1 MNLGKVALVLS
12 STLVLT
18 GCGFSLPTEAD
29 AEPCQQ
35 LNTVLS
41 DKLESLPAGG
51 FDAVALA
58 STIQSDVIAIAPEG
72 FQPVLEKVTTALTA
86 DPIATGDLT
95 TAATAIGVRCALVG
109 VNIEF
114 PSPTDFLVN

>member
-72 FQPVLEKVTTALTA
+72 FQTILEKVTTALTA

-95 TAATAIGVRCALVG
+95 TAATEIGVRCALVG
-109 VNIEF
+109 VNVEF

>member
-72 FQPVLEKVTTALTA
+72 FQPILEKVNTALTA

-95 TAATAIGVRCALVG
+95 TAATEIGVRCALVG
-109 VNIEF
+109 VNVEF

>member
-18 GCGFSLPTEAD
+18 GCGFSLPSEAD

-41 DKLESLPAGG
+41 EKLVSLPAGG
-51 FDAVALA
+51 FDAAALA
-58 STIQSDVIAIAPEG
+58 GTIETDVISIAPES
-72 FQPVLEKVTTALTA
+72 FQTVLVKVNTALTA

-95 TAATAIGVRCALVG
+95 AAATEIGVRCALVG
-109 VNIEF
+109 VNLEF

>member
-58 STIQSDVIAIAPEG
+58 STIQSDVIANAPEG
-72 FQPVLEKVTTALTA
+72 FQTILEKVTTALTA

-95 TAATAIGVRCALVG
+95 TAATEIGVRCALVG
-109 VNIEF
+109 VNVEF

>member
-1 MNLGKVALVLS
+1 MNRGKVALVLS

-72 FQPVLEKVTTALTA
+72 FQTILEKVTTALTA

-95 TAATAIGVRCALVG
+95 TAATEIGVRCALVG
-109 VNIEF
+109 VNVEF

>member
-18 GCGFSLPTEAD
+18 GCGFSLPSEAD
-29 AEPCQQ
+29 AEPCQA

-41 DKLESLPAGG
+41 DKLVSLPAGG
-51 FDAVALA
+51 FDAAALA
-58 STIQSDVIAIAPEG
+58 GTIETDVISIAPES
-72 FQPVLEKVTTALTA
+72 FQTVLQKVNTALTT
-86 DPIATGDLT
+86 DPISATDLT
-95 TAATAIGVRCALVG
+95 AAATEIGVRCALVG
-109 VNIEF
+109 VNLEF

>member
-58 STIQSDVIAIAPEG
+58 STIQSDVIANAPEG
-72 FQPVLEKVTTALTA
+72 FQTILEKVTTALTA

-95 TAATAIGVRCALVG
+95 TAATEIGVRCALVG

>member
-18 GCGFSLPTEAD
+18 GCGFSLPSEAD

-41 DKLESLPAGG
+41 EKLVSLPAGG

-58 STIQSDVIAIAPEG
+58 GTIETDVISIAPES
-72 FQPVLEKVTTALTA
+72 FKTVLEKVTTALTA

-95 TAATAIGVRCALVG
+95 AAATEIGVRCALVG

>member
-18 GCGFSLPTEAD
+18 GCGFSLPSEAD

-41 DKLESLPAGG
+41 EKLVSLPAGG
-51 FDAVALA
+51 FDAAALA
-58 STIQSDVIAIAPEG
+58 GTIETDVISIAPES
-72 FQPVLEKVTTALTA
+72 FQSVLEKVNTALTT

-95 TAATAIGVRCALVG
+95 AAATEIGVRCALVG
-109 VNIEF
+109 VNLEF
-114 PSPTDFLVN
+114 PSPQDFLIN

>member
-1 MNLGKVALVLS
+1 MNLGKIALVLS

-18 GCGFSLPTEAD
+18 GCGFSLPSEAD

-35 LNTVLS
+35 LSTVLT
-41 DKLESLPAGG
+41 DKLESVPTGG

-58 STIQSDVIAIAPEG
+58 GTIQSEVIAIAPES
-72 FQPVLEKVTTALTA
+72 FQSILEKVNTALTA

-95 TAATAIGVRCALVG
+95 AAATEIGVRCALVG
-109 VNIEF
+109 VNVEF
-114 PSPTDFLVN
+114 PNPTDFLVN

>member
-18 GCGFSLPTEAD
+18 GCGFSLPSEAD
-29 AEPCQQ
+29 EEPCQQ

-58 STIQSDVIAIAPEG
+58 STIQSDVIANAPEG
-72 FQPVLEKVTTALTA
+72 FQTILEKVTTALTA

-95 TAATAIGVRCALVG
+95 TAATEIGVRCALVG

>member
-72 FQPVLEKVTTALTA
+72 FQTILEKVTTALTA

-95 TAATAIGVRCALVG
+95 TAATEIGVRCALVG

>member
-18 GCGFSLPTEAD
+18 GCGFSLPSEAD

-58 STIQSDVIAIAPEG
+58 STIQSDVIANAPEG
-72 FQPVLEKVTTALTA
+72 FQTILEKVTTALTA

-95 TAATAIGVRCALVG
+95 TAATEIGGRCALVG
-109 VNIEF
+109 VNVEF

>member
-58 STIQSDVIAIAPEG
+58 STIQSDVVAIAPEG
-72 FQPVLEKVTTALTA
+72 FQPVLEKVTTALTT

-95 TAATAIGVRCALVG
+95 AAATEIGVRCALVG

>member
-1 MNLGKVALVLS
+1 MNRGKVALVLS

-35 LNTVLS
+35 LSTVLS

-95 TAATAIGVRCALVG
+95 TAATEIGVRCALVG

>member
-18 GCGFSLPTEAD
+18 GCGLSLPSEAD

-41 DKLESLPAGG
+41 EKLVSLPAGG
-51 FDAVALA
+51 FDAAALA
-58 STIQSDVIAIAPEG
+58 GTIETDVISIAPES
-72 FQPVLEKVTTALTA
+72 FQTVLVKVNTALTA

-95 TAATAIGVRCALVG
+95 AAATEIGVRCALVG
-109 VNIEF
+109 VNLEF

>member
-1 MNLGKVALVLS
+1 MNRGKVALVLS

-95 TAATAIGVRCALVG
+95 TAATEIGVRCALVG